1 MSYLGTDA
9 SLVVPISLELDV
21 DVDNDG
27 ISYFVGSLV
36 RWFVGSLFVGD
47 DEKDQDIKVET
58 DQVIGSL
65 SDFHGD
71 IDGYQHLY
79 IDAHVLTRMAEVV
92 RKQAGMAEESITA
105 TSDLFD
111 SDILP

>member
-9 SLVVPISLELDV
+9 SLVVPISLEFDV
-21 DVDNDG
+21 VVDNDG
-27 ISYFVGSLV
+27 TSYFVGSLFV
-36 RWFVGSLFVGD
+36 RD
-47 DEKDQDIKVET
+47 DEKGQNIQLAT

-65 SDFHGD
+65 SDFDGD

-79 IDAHVLTRMAEVV
+79 IDAHMLNRMAEVL
-92 RKQAGMAEESITA
+92 REQAGMAEDSITA

-111 SDILP
+111 SDI